1 MPQGGWAVGARPWLD
16 GQTGLARPATCSQ
29 LSGARHHSPVE
40 YRTCSVTEP
49 RNSIDAIRP
58 GGSMLAKDQIKLI
71 AQEIHRTAD
80 VRMHQCNDEYDR
92 QRLWEVVRHA
102 SHAIESVA
110 EMERDGMTAADRQRR
125 ARALLLELESAL
137 EAARQAKV
145 VMDWSVR
152 GDDRG
157 GEPRDARL

>member
-1 MPQGGWAVGARPWLD
+1 
-16 GQTGLARPATCSQ
+16 
-29 LSGARHHSPVE
+29 
-40 YRTCSVTEP
+40 
-49 RNSIDAIRP
+49 
-58 GGSMLAKDQIKLI
+58 MLAKDQIKLI